1 MLICAFH
8 IPIKNKYY
16 LHMKE
21 PKKCI
26 IVDDEPAAHYV
37 LANYIKQNPQLEL
50 VSQCYNG
57 IEAMDYLR
65 ENKVDLMFLDIN
77 MPEITGMEL
86 LKIIPT
92 HPKTILTTAYSEFA
106 LESYDY
112 SVIDYLLKPIYFPRF
127 LKAVER
133 FFTTENIKIKTEEEV
148 LLVNVKVDGYFMDIE
163 LNQLLFA
170 QSFGNYVKLHTL
182 KRTYLASITTTEL
195 EKCLPEKNFM
205 RIHKSYIVAL
215 DKIEATEKDF
225 LIIKKERLPIGITYK
240 RELSDRL
247 KTQIIL

>member
-1 MLICAFH
+1 M
-8 IPIKNKYY
+8 
-16 LHMKE
+16 MKE
-21 PKKCI
+21 TKKCI

-50 VSQCYNG
+50 VFQGYNG
-57 IEAMDYLR
+57 IEAMDFLR

-77 MPEITGMEL
+77 MPEISGMEL

-112 SVIDYLLKPIYFPRF
+112 GVIDYLLKPIYFPRF
-127 LKAVER
+127 LKAIDR
-133 FFTTENIKIKTEEEV
+133 FFATENVKIKEEEV
-148 LLVNVKVDGYFMDIE
+148 IVNTVSVKIDGYFMDIE
-163 LNQLLFA
+163 LDQLLFA
-170 QSFGNYVKLHTL
+170 QSFGNYVKIHTV

-215 DKIEATEKDF
+215 DKIEESEKDF
-225 LIIKKERLPIGITYK
+225 VLIKKEKLPIGITYR
-240 RELSDRL
+240 RELTDRL
-247 KTQIIL
+247 KNKDL

>member
-1 MLICAFH
+1 MR
-8 IPIKNKYY
+8 
-16 LHMKE
+16 E

-50 VSQCYNG
+50 VFQGYNG
-57 IEAMDYLR
+57 IETMDYLR

-77 MPEITGMEL
+77 MPEISGMEL
-86 LKIIPT
+86 LKILPT

-127 LKAVER
+127 LKAIDR
-133 FFTTENIKIKTEEEV
+133 FFATENVKEKEEEAIV
-148 LLVNVKVDGYFMDIE
+148 SSVSVKVDGYFVDIE
-163 LNQLLFA
+163 LEQLLYA
-170 QSFGNYVKLHTL
+170 QSFGNYVKLHTT
-182 KRTYLASITTTEL
+182 KKTYLASITTTEL

-205 RIHKSYIVAL
+205 RIHKSYIVSL
-215 DKIEATEKDF
+215 DKIESTEKDF
-225 LIIKKERLPIGITYK
+225 VSIKKEKLPIGITYK

-247 KTQIIL
+247 KK

>member
-1 MLICAFH
+1 
-8 IPIKNKYY
+8 
-16 LHMKE
+16 MKE
-21 PKKCI
+21 TKKCI

-50 VSQCYNG
+50 VFQGYNG

-77 MPEITGMEL
+77 MPEISGMEL

-112 SVIDYLLKPIYFPRF
+112 GVIDYLLKPIYFPRF
-127 LKAVER
+127 LKAIDR
-133 FFTTENIKIKTEEEV
+133 FFATENSRTKEEEV
-148 LLVNVKVDGYFMDIE
+148 IVNTVSVKVDGYFMDIE
-163 LNQLLFA
+163 LDQLLFA
-170 QSFGNYVKLHTL
+170 QSFGNYVKIHTV

-195 EKCLPEKNFM
+195 EKCLPERNFM

-215 DKIEATEKDF
+215 DKIEESEKDF
-225 LIIKKERLPIGITYK
+225 VLIKKEKLPIGITYR
-240 RELSDRL
+240 RELTDRL
-247 KTQIIL
+247 KNKDL

>member
-1 MLICAFH
+1 
-8 IPIKNKYY
+8 
-16 LHMKE
+16 MKD

-50 VSQCYNG
+50 VFQGYNG

-65 ENKVDLMFLDIN
+65 ENHVDLMFLDIN
-77 MPEITGMEL
+77 MPEISGMEL

-112 SVIDYLLKPIYFPRF
+112 GVIDYLLKPIYFPRF
-127 LKAVER
+127 LKAVDR
-133 FFTTENIKIKTEEEV
+133 FFSTENAKAKEEEV
-148 LLVNVKVDGYFMDIE
+148 AVNSISVKVDGYFMNIE
-163 LNQLLFA
+163 LDQLLFA
-170 QSFGNYVKLHTL
+170 QSFGNYVKLHTI
-182 KRTYLASITTTEL
+182 KRTYLASITTSEL
-195 EKCLPEKNFM
+195 EKCLPEKSFM

-215 DKIEATEKDF
+215 DKIDATEKDF
-225 LIIKKERLPIGITYK
+225 VTIKNEKLPIGITYK

-247 KTQIIL
+247 KK

>member
-1 MLICAFH
+1 MR
-8 IPIKNKYY
+8 
-16 LHMKE
+16 E

-50 VSQCYNG
+50 VYQGYNG

-77 MPEITGMEL
+77 MPEISGMEL

-112 SVIDYLLKPIYFPRF
+112 GVIDYLLKPIYFPRF
-127 LKAVER
+127 LKAIDR
-133 FFTTENIKIKTEEEV
+133 FFSTENAIKAEEV
-148 LLVNVKVDGYFMDIE
+148 AINSVSVKVDGYFIDIE
-163 LNQLLFA
+163 LDQLLFA
-170 QSFGNYVKLHTL
+170 QSFGNYVKLHTT
-182 KRTYLASITTTEL
+182 KKTYLASITTSEL
-195 EKCLPEKNFM
+195 EKCLPEKSFM

-215 DKIEATEKDF
+215 DKIDTTEKDF
-225 LIIKKERLPIGITYK
+225 VIVKNEKLPVGITYR
-240 RELSDRL
+240 RELTDRL
-247 KTQIIL
+247 KNKSIL

>member
-1 MLICAFH
+1 
-8 IPIKNKYY
+8 
-16 LHMKE
+16 MKE
-21 PKKCI
+21 TKKCI

-37 LANYIKQNPQLEL
+37 LVNYIKQNPQLEL
-50 VSQCYNG
+50 VFQGYNG

-112 SVIDYLLKPIYFPRF
+112 GVIDYLLKPIYFPRF

-133 FFTTENIKIKTEEEV
+133 FFTTENNKIKTEEV
-148 LLVNVKVDGYFMDIE
+148 IVNSVNVKIDGYFMEIE
-163 LNQLLFA
+163 LDQLLFA

-182 KRTYLASITTTEL
+182 KKTYLASITTTEF

-215 DKIEATEKDF
+215 DKIESTEKDF
-225 LIIKKERLPIGITYK
+225 VIIKKERLPIGITYK

-247 KTQIIL
+247 KN

>member
-1 MLICAFH
+1 MR
-8 IPIKNKYY
+8 
-16 LHMKE
+16 E

-50 VSQCYNG
+50 VFQGYNG
-57 IEAMDYLR
+57 IETMDYLR

-77 MPEITGMEL
+77 MPEISGMEL
-86 LKIIPT
+86 LKILPT

-112 SVIDYLLKPIYFPRF
+112 GVIDYLLKPIYFPRF
-127 LKAVER
+127 LKAIDR
-133 FFTTENIKIKTEEEV
+133 FFATENVKEKEEEAIV
-148 LLVNVKVDGYFMDIE
+148 SSVSVKVDGYFVDIALE
-163 LNQLLFA
+163 QLLYA
-170 QSFGNYVKLHTL
+170 QSFGNYVKLHTT
-182 KRTYLASITTTEL
+182 KKTYLASITTTEL

-205 RIHKSYIVAL
+205 RIHKSYIVSL
-215 DKIEATEKDF
+215 DKIESTEKDF
-225 LIIKKERLPIGITYK
+225 VSIKKEKLPIGITYK

-247 KTQIIL
+247 KK

>member
-1 MLICAFH
+1 
-8 IPIKNKYY
+8 
-16 LHMKE
+16 MKE

-37 LANYIKQNPQLEL
+37 LANYIKQNPQLDL
-50 VSQCYNG
+50 VFQCYNG

-77 MPEITGMEL
+77 MPEITGIEL

-92 HPKTILTTAYSEFA
+92 PPKTILTTAYSEFA

-112 SVIDYLLKPIYFPRF
+112 GVIDYLLKPIYFPRF
-127 LKAVER
+127 LKAIDR
-133 FFTTENIKIKTEEEV
+133 FFSMENVQNKPAEV
-148 LLVNVKVDGYFMDIE
+148 IANTVSVKVDGHFIE
-163 LNQLLFA
+163 LELENLLFA
-170 QSFGNYVKLHTL
+170 QSFGNYVKLHTT
-182 KRTYLASITTTEL
+182 KRIYLASITTSEF
-195 EKCLPEKNFM
+195 EKCLPELGFM

-215 DKIEATEKDF
+215 DKIEATDKDF
-225 LIIKKERLPIGITYK
+225 VVIKKERLPIGITYK

-247 KTQIIL
+247 KNKNIL

>member
-1 MLICAFH
+1 
-8 IPIKNKYY
+8 
-16 LHMKE
+16 MKE
-21 PKKCI
+21 SKKCI

-37 LANYIKQNPQLEL
+37 LANYIKQNPNLEL
-50 VSQCYNG
+50 VFQGYNG

-77 MPEITGMEL
+77 MPEISGMEL

-112 SVIDYLLKPIYFPRF
+112 GVIDYLLKPIYFPRF
-127 LKAVER
+127 LKAIDR
-133 FFTTENIKIKTEEEV
+133 FFLTESIKNKEEEIEINT
-148 LLVNVKVDGYFMDIE
+148 VNVKVDGYFIDIE
-163 LNQLLFA
+163 LDQLLYA
-170 QSFGNYVKLHTL
+170 QSFGNYVKLHTI
-182 KRTYLASITTTEL
+182 KRTYLASITTSEF
-195 EKCLPEKNFM
+195 EKCLPENFI

-215 DKIEATEKDF
+215 DKIDAVEKDF
-225 LIIKKERLPIGITYK
+225 VIIKKEKLPVGITYK

-247 KTQIIL
+247 KK

>member
-1 MLICAFH
+1 MRD
-8 IPIKNKYY
+8 
-16 LHMKE
+16 

-50 VSQCYNG
+50 VFQGYNG

-77 MPEITGMEL
+77 MPEISGMEL
-86 LKIIPT
+86 LKIIPN

-112 SVIDYLLKPIYFPRF
+112 GVIDYLLKPIYFPRF
-127 LKAVER
+127 LKAVDR
-133 FFTTENIKIKTEEEV
+133 FFSTENVKTKEEEV
-148 LLVNVKVDGYFMDIE
+148 VVNKVSVKVDGYFIDIE
-163 LNQLLFA
+163 LDQLLYA
-170 QSFGNYVKLHTL
+170 QSFGNYVKLHTT

-195 EKCLPEKNFM
+195 EKCLPEKNFI

-215 DKIEATEKDF
+215 DKIDATEKDF
-225 LIIKKERLPIGITYK
+225 VVIKNEKLPVGITYK
-240 RELSDRL
+240 RELTDRL
-247 KTQIIL
+247 KK

>member
-1 MLICAFH
+1 MR
-8 IPIKNKYY
+8 
-16 LHMKE
+16 E

-50 VSQCYNG
+50 VFQGYNG

-65 ENKVDLMFLDIN
+65 EHPVDLMFLDIN
-77 MPEITGMEL
+77 MPEISGMEL

-92 HPKTILTTAYSEFA
+92 HPSTILTTAYSEYA

-112 SVIDYLLKPIYFPRF
+112 GVIDYLLKPIYFPRF
-127 LKAVER
+127 LKAIDR
-133 FFTTENIKIKTEEEV
+133 FFATENGKMKTEEAV
-148 LLVNVKVDGYFMDIE
+148 ASAVTVKVDGYFIDIE
-163 LNQLLFA
+163 LDQLLFA
-170 QSFGNYVKLHTL
+170 QSFGNYVKLHTT
-182 KRTYLASITTTEL
+182 KRTYLASITTSEF

-215 DKIEATEKDF
+215 DKIEATDKDF
-225 LIIKKERLPIGITYK
+225 VVIKNERLPIGITYK

-247 KTQIIL
+247 KK

>member
-1 MLICAFH
+1 MRD
-8 IPIKNKYY
+8 
-16 LHMKE
+16 

-50 VSQCYNG
+50 VFQGYNG

-77 MPEITGMEL
+77 MPEISGMEL
-86 LKIIPT
+86 LKIIPN

-112 SVIDYLLKPIYFPRF
+112 GVIDYLLKPIYFPRF
-127 LKAVER
+127 LKAVDR
-133 FFTTENIKIKTEEEV
+133 FFSTENVKAKEEEAI
-148 LLVNVKVDGYFMDIE
+148 VNSISVKIDGYFIDIE
-163 LNQLLFA
+163 LDQLLYA
-170 QSFGNYVKLHTL
+170 QSFGNYVKLHTI

-215 DKIEATEKDF
+215 DKIDTTEKDF
-225 LIIKKERLPIGITYK
+225 VIIKNEKLPIGITYK
-240 RELSDRL
+240 RELTDRL
-247 KTQIIL
+247 KK

>member
-1 MLICAFH
+1 MR
-8 IPIKNKYY
+8 
-16 LHMKE
+16 E

-50 VSQCYNG
+50 VFQGYNG

-77 MPEITGMEL
+77 MPEISGMEL

-92 HPKTILTTAYSEFA
+92 HPKTILTTAYSEYA

-112 SVIDYLLKPIYFPRF
+112 GVIDYLLKPIYFPRF
-127 LKAVER
+127 LKAIDR
-133 FFTTENIKIKTEEEV
+133 FFLAENVKNKEEEIEINT
-148 LLVNVKVDGYFMDIE
+148 VNVKVDGYFIDIA
-163 LNQLLFA
+163 LDQLLFA
-170 QSFGNYVKLHTL
+170 QSFGNYVKLHTT
-182 KRTYLASITTTEL
+182 KRIYLASITTSEF
-195 EKCLPEKNFM
+195 EKCLPEKNFV

-215 DKIEATEKDF
+215 DKIEAVEKDF
-225 LIIKKERLPIGITYK
+225 VVIKKEKLPVGITYK
-240 RELSDRL
+240 RELSDRI
-247 KTQIIL
+247 KKENE

>member
-1 MLICAFH
+1 MR
-8 IPIKNKYY
+8 
-16 LHMKE
+16 E

-50 VSQCYNG
+50 VFQGYNG
-57 IEAMDYLR
+57 IETMDYLR

-77 MPEITGMEL
+77 MPEISGMEL
-86 LKIIPT
+86 LKILPT

-112 SVIDYLLKPIYFPRF
+112 GVIDYLLKPIYFPRF
-127 LKAVER
+127 LKAIDR
-133 FFTTENIKIKTEEEV
+133 FFATENVKEKEEEAIV
-148 LLVNVKVDGYFMDIE
+148 SSVSVKVDGYFVEIE
-163 LNQLLFA
+163 LEQLLYA
-170 QSFGNYVKLHTL
+170 QSFGNYVKLHTT
-182 KRTYLASITTTEL
+182 KKIYLASITTTEL

-205 RIHKSYIVAL
+205 RIHKSYIVSL
-215 DKIEATEKDF
+215 DKIESTEKDF
-225 LIIKKERLPIGITYK
+225 VSIKKEKLPIGITYK

-247 KTQIIL
+247 KK

>member
-1 MLICAFH
+1 
-8 IPIKNKYY
+8 
-16 LHMKE
+16 MKD

-50 VSQCYNG
+50 VFQGYNG

-65 ENKVDLMFLDIN
+65 ENHVDLMFLDIN
-77 MPEITGMEL
+77 MPEISGMEL

-112 SVIDYLLKPIYFPRF
+112 GVIDYLLKPIYFPRF
-127 LKAVER
+127 LKAVDR
-133 FFTTENIKIKTEEEV
+133 FFSTENAKAKEEEV
-148 LLVNVKVDGYFMDIE
+148 AVNSISVKVDGYFMDIE
-163 LNQLLFA
+163 LDQLLFA
-170 QSFGNYVKLHTL
+170 QSFGNYVKLHTI
-182 KRTYLASITTTEL
+182 KRTYLASITTSEL
-195 EKCLPEKNFM
+195 EKCLPEKSFM

-215 DKIEATEKDF
+215 DKIDATEKDF
-225 LIIKKERLPIGITYK
+225 VIIKNEKLPIGITYK

-247 KTQIIL
+247 KK

>member
-1 MLICAFH
+1 
-8 IPIKNKYY
+8 
-16 LHMKE
+16 MKE

-50 VSQCYNG
+50 VFQGYNG

-86 LKIIPT
+86 LKIIPN

-106 LESYDY
+106 LESYDFG
-112 SVIDYLLKPIYFPRF
+112 VIDYLLKPIYFPRF
-127 LKAVER
+127 LKAIDR
-133 FFTTENIKIKTEEEV
+133 FFASENTIKAEEDTINSV
-148 LLVNVKVDGYFMDIE
+148 SVKVDGYFIDIE
-163 LNQLLFA
+163 LDQLLFA
-170 QSFGNYVKLHTL
+170 QSFGNYVKLYTI
-182 KRTYLASITTTEL
+182 KKTYLASITTSEF

-215 DKIEATEKDF
+215 DKIDTTEKDF
-225 LIIKKERLPIGITYK
+225 VIIKNERLPIGITYR
-240 RELSDRL
+240 RELIDRL
-247 KTQIIL
+247 KNKAI